1 MSTLTTRAL
10 RGVLAASMLA
20 FLWGC
25 GANGPV
31 DPEPIPHDIVI
42 PDDAMIDPD
51 HDHDHDHDHDPDHD
65 HDHDHDHG
73 HTHDHDHG
81 HTHDHDHGHTHD
93 HSHHE
98 APADFASAVAALTE
112 YHATV
117 RDALAAGQI
126 PRADE
131 AVHAIG
137 HLLGA
142 LPALAEQAGV
152 TGEAGETVQ
161 SASENLFAA
170 YGQLDRAIHADET
183 PDYEAVSDDLDRWL
197 GEIRA
202 VLDDPDDEAAG
213 ETAGDVTD

>member
-1 MSTLTTRAL
+1 MSTLFTKPL
-10 RGVLAASMLA
+10 RCLMAAAMLA
-20 FLWGC
+20 LFWGC
-25 GANGPV
+25 GANGTV

-42 PDDAMIDPD
+42 PDDAMADPD
-51 HDHDHDHDHDPDHD
+51 ADHGHT
-65 HDHDHDHG
+65 HDHDHG

-93 HSHHE
+93 HDHGHSHDHGHHE
-98 APADFASAVAALTE
+98 LPADFAAAVAALGQ

-137 HLLGA
+137 HLLEA

-152 TGEAGETVQ
+152 TGEAGEAVR
-161 SASENLFAA
+161 SAAESMFVA

-183 PDYEAVSDDLDRWL
+183 PDYDAVADDLDRWL
-197 GEIRA
+197 QEIQGT
-202 VLDDPDDEAAG
+202 LSESDEQATEA
-213 ETAGDVTD
+213 TDQDASD